1 MARAIFITARIATFL
16 LVTVA
21 ATAQADALT
30 DELAVCRD
38 LPSTVEA
45 RLICYDNAVDRNKPQ
60 ARTSPPTSSTPQPAP
75 AAEAPAAPAP
85 APAAAA
91 TTSIAPAPE
100 LSQEELFGK
109 SGDEVQQAV
118 EEVSGTARIESLSA
132 TVAKLQKSGNGKIV
146 VTLDNGQTWR
156 QSDSTDLRLR
166 TGDEIRIR
174 RALLGSYMMQKVGS
188 KRSMRVKRSN

>member
-109 SGDEVQQAV
+109 SGDEVQQAA

-156 QSDSTDLRLR
+156 QSDTTDLRLR
-166 TGDEIRIR
+166 AGDEIRIR